1 MVVKKEKKINPSTQL
16 RIGHS
21 AELSRS
27 HGEQFGPELTAE
39 GQSRTIKKT
48 ASVKKEKK
56 KKETKYIE
64 TIGRRK
70 EAVARVRLNKETPG
84 LIVNNKTL
92 EQYFPILTMQNKV
105 LSPFKETNVEN
116 KFFISIKV
124 KGGGITGQAEAI
136 RLGIS
141 RCLAQMNEK
150 IKPLLREKG
159 LLTRDSRVVER
170 KKYGLKKARKAAQ
183 WSKR

>member
-1 MVVKKEKKINPSTQL
+1 MVVKKEKK
-16 RIGHS
+16 
-21 AELSRS
+21 
-27 HGEQFGPELTAE
+27 
-39 GQSRTIKKT
+39 IKKT
-48 ASVKKEKK
+48 ASVKKEKEK
-56 KKETKYIE
+56 AKYIE

-70 EAVARVRLNKETPG
+70 EAAARVRLSKETPG
-84 LIVNNKTL
+84 IVINDKTL
-92 EQYFPILTMQNKV
+92 EQYFPLLSMQNKV
-105 LSPFKETNVEN
+105 LCPFKETNIEN

-124 KGGGITGQAEAI
+124 KGGGMTGQAEAI

-141 RCLAQMNEK
+141 RCLAQINEK

-170 KKYGLKKARKAAQ
+170 KKYGLRKARKSKQ

>member
-1 MVVKKEKKINPSTQL
+1 MVVKKEKKI
-16 RIGHS
+16 
-21 AELSRS
+21 
-27 HGEQFGPELTAE
+27 
-39 GQSRTIKKT
+39 KKT
-48 ASVKKEKK
+48 TSVKKEKK
-56 KKETKYIE
+56 QEKTRYIE

-70 EAVARVRLNKETPG
+70 LAVARVRVSKETPG
-84 LIVNNKTL
+84 LIINNKTL
-92 EQYFPILTMQNKV
+92 EQYFPLLSMQNKV
-105 LSPFKETNVEN
+105 LTPFKETKIEN

-124 KGGGITGQAEAI
+124 KGGGVTGQAEAI

-150 IKPLLREKG
+150 IRPLLREKG

>member
-1 MVVKKEKKINPSTQL
+1 MVVTKKTK
-16 RIGHS
+16 
-21 AELSRS
+21 
-27 HGEQFGPELTAE
+27 
-39 GQSRTIKKT
+39 IKKT
-48 ASVKKEKK
+48 KK
-56 KKETKYIE
+56 TKYIE
-64 TIGRRK
+64 AIGRRK
-70 EAVARVRLNKETPG
+70 EAVARVRLSKETPG
-84 LIVNNKTL
+84 IVINDKTL
-92 EQYFPILTMQNKV
+92 EQYFSLLSMQNKV
-105 LSPFKETNVEN
+105 LSPFKETKIEN

-170 KKYGLKKARKAAQ
+170 KKYGLKKARRAPQ
-183 WSKR
+183 WQKR

>member
-1 MVVKKEKKINPSTQL
+1 MVVKKEKKI
-16 RIGHS
+16 
-21 AELSRS
+21 
-27 HGEQFGPELTAE
+27 
-39 GQSRTIKKT
+39 KKT
-48 ASVKKEKK
+48 A
-56 KKETKYIE
+56 YIE

-70 EAVARVRLNKETPG
+70 EAAARVRLSKETPG
-84 LIVNNKTL
+84 IVINNKTL
-92 EQYFPILTMQNKV
+92 EQYFPLLSMQNKV
-105 LSPFKETNVEN
+105 LCPFKEINIEN

-124 KGGGITGQAEAI
+124 KGGGMTGQAEAI

-150 IKPLLREKG
+150 IKPLLREKK

-170 KKYGLKKARKAAQ
+170 KKYGLRKARKAKQ

>member
-1 MVVKKEKKINPSTQL
+1 MVVKKEKK
-16 RIGHS
+16 
-21 AELSRS
+21 
-27 HGEQFGPELTAE
+27 
-39 GQSRTIKKT
+39 IKKT
-48 ASVKKEKK
+48 ASVKKEKEK
-56 KKETKYIE
+56 AKYIE

-70 EAVARVRLNKETPG
+70 EAVARVRLSKETPG
-84 LIVNNKTL
+84 IVINNKTL
-92 EQYFPILTMQNKV
+92 EQYFPLLSMQNKV
-105 LSPFKETNVEN
+105 LCPFKEINIEN

-124 KGGGITGQAEAI
+124 KGGGMTGQAEAI

-150 IKPLLREKG
+150 IKPLLREKK

-170 KKYGLKKARKAAQ
+170 KKYGLRKARKAKQ

>member
-1 MVVKKEKKINPSTQL
+1 MVVEKEKK
-16 RIGHS
+16 
-21 AELSRS
+21 
-27 HGEQFGPELTAE
+27 
-39 GQSRTIKKT
+39 IKKT
-48 ASVKKEKK
+48 ASVKKEKEK
-56 KKETKYIE
+56 TKYIE

-70 EAVARVRLNKETPG
+70 EAVARVRLSKETPG
-84 LIVNNKTL
+84 IIINDKTL
-92 EQYFPILTMQNKV
+92 EQYFPLLSMQSKV
-105 LSPFKETNVEN
+105 LCPFKETNIEN

-124 KGGGITGQAEAI
+124 KGGGMTGQAEAI

-141 RCLAQMNEK
+141 RCLAQINEK

>member
-1 MVVKKEKKINPSTQL
+1 MVVTKEKKI
-16 RIGHS
+16 
-21 AELSRS
+21 
-27 HGEQFGPELTAE
+27 
-39 GQSRTIKKT
+39 KK
-48 ASVKKEKK
+48 
-56 KKETKYIE
+56 TKYIE

-70 EAVARVRLNKETPG
+70 EAIARVRLSKATPG
-84 LIVNNKTL
+84 LIINDKTL
-92 EQYFPILTMQNKV
+92 EQYFPLLSMQNKV
-105 LSPFKETNVEN
+105 LSPFKETKIEN

-124 KGGGITGQAEAI
+124 KGGGMTGQAEAI

-170 KKYGLKKARKAAQ
+170 KKYGLKKARRAPQ
-183 WSKR
+183 WQKR

>member
-1 MVVKKEKKINPSTQL
+1 MVTKTKKIVPKET
-16 RIGHS
+16 R
-21 AELSRS
+21 
-27 HGEQFGPELTAE
+27 
-39 GQSRTIKKT
+39 KKT
-48 ASVKKEKK
+48 LVQK
-56 KKETKYIE
+56 TKYIE

-70 EAVARVRLNKETPG
+70 EAVARVRLSKETPG
-84 LIVNNKTL
+84 IVINDKTL
-92 EQYFPILTMQNKV
+92 EQYFPLLSMQNKV
-105 LSPFKETNVEN
+105 LCPFKETNIEN

-124 KGGGITGQAEAI
+124 KGGGMTGQAEAI

-150 IKPLLREKG
+150 IRPLLREKG

-170 KKYGLKKARKAAQ
+170 KKYGLKKARKKAQ

>member
-1 MVVKKEKKINPSTQL
+1 MVVKKEKK
-16 RIGHS
+16 
-21 AELSRS
+21 
-27 HGEQFGPELTAE
+27 
-39 GQSRTIKKT
+39 IKKT
-48 ASVKKEKK
+48 ASVKKEKEK
-56 KKETKYIE
+56 AKYIE

-70 EAVARVRLNKETPG
+70 EAVARIRLSKETPG
-84 LIVNNKTL
+84 IVINDKTL
-92 EQYFPILTMQNKV
+92 EQYFPLLSMQNKV
-105 LSPFKETNVEN
+105 LCPFKETNIEN

-124 KGGGITGQAEAI
+124 KGGGMTGQAEAI

-141 RCLAQMNEK
+141 RCLAQINEK

-170 KKYGLKKARKAAQ
+170 KKYGLRKARKSKQ

>member
-1 MVVKKEKKINPSTQL
+1 MVTKTKKIVP
-16 RIGHS
+16 
-21 AELSRS
+21 
-27 HGEQFGPELTAE
+27 
-39 GQSRTIKKT
+39 KKT
-48 ASVKKEKK
+48 PPARRAGRKKTLVQK
-56 KKETKYIE
+56 TKYIE

-70 EAVARVRLNKETPG
+70 LAIARVRVSKETPG
-84 LIVNNKTL
+84 LIINNKTL
-92 EQYFPILTMQNKV
+92 EQYFPLLSMQNKV
-105 LSPFKETNVEN
+105 LSPFKETNIEN

-124 KGGGITGQAEAI
+124 KGGGVTGQAEAI

-170 KKYGLKKARKAAQ
+170 KKYGLKKARRAPQ
-183 WSKR
+183 WQKR

>member
-1 MVVKKEKKINPSTQL
+1 MVTKTKKIVP
-16 RIGHS
+16 
-21 AELSRS
+21 
-27 HGEQFGPELTAE
+27 
-39 GQSRTIKKT
+39 KKT
-48 ASVKKEKK
+48 PSARRAGRKKTLVQK
-56 KKETKYIE
+56 TKYIE

-70 EAVARVRLNKETPG
+70 EAVARVRVSKETPG
-84 LIVNNKTL
+84 LIINNKTL
-92 EQYFPILTMQNKV
+92 EQYFPLLSMQNKV
-105 LSPFKETNVEN
+105 LSPFKETNIEN

-141 RCLAQMNEK
+141 RCLAQINEK

-170 KKYGLKKARKAAQ
+170 KKYGLKKARRAPQ
-183 WSKR
+183 WQKR

>member
-1 MVVKKEKKINPSTQL
+1 MVVKKEKK
-16 RIGHS
+16 
-21 AELSRS
+21 
-27 HGEQFGPELTAE
+27 
-39 GQSRTIKKT
+39 IKKT
-48 ASVKKEKK
+48 ASVKKEKE
-56 KKETKYIE
+56 KEKTRYIE

-70 EAVARVRLNKETPG
+70 EAVARVRVSKETPG
-84 LIVNNKTL
+84 IVINDKTL
-92 EQYFPILTMQNKV
+92 EQYFPLLSMQNKV
-105 LSPFKETNVEN
+105 LSPFKEVNIEN

-124 KGGGITGQAEAI
+124 KGGGMTGQAEAI

-170 KKYGLKKARKAAQ
+170 KKYGLKKARRAPQ
-183 WSKR
+183 WHKR

>member
-1 MVVKKEKKINPSTQL
+1 MVTKTKKI
-16 RIGHS
+16 
-21 AELSRS
+21 AK
-27 HGEQFGPELTAE
+27 
-39 GQSRTIKKT
+39 IKK
-48 ASVKKEKK
+48 
-56 KKETKYIE
+56 TKYIE

-70 EAVARVRLNKETPG
+70 LAIARVRLSKETPG
-84 LIVNNKTL
+84 LVINDKTL
-92 EQYFPILTMQNKV
+92 EQYFPLLSMQNKV
-105 LSPFKETNVEN
+105 LTPFRETNVEN

-124 KGGGITGQAEAI
+124 KGGGVTGQAEAI

-150 IKPLLREKG
+150 IRPLLREKG